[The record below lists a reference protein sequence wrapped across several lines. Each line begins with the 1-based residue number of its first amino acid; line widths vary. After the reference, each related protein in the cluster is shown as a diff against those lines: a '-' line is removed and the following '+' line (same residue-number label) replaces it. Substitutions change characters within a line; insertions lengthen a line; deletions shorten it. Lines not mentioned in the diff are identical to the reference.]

1 MAYLAKHPEAN
12 RCELCAQIAKG
23 LAYLHSVGITHGDVK
38 ADNVMICENGNAKIG
53 DFGSAKLEVYSLQ
66 FSDNLIQRTGTTK
79 FLAPERLRGQ
89 GPSAEADVY
98 ALGMTIL
105 HVISGEPPFK
115 DTDCDAMYM
124 TVTTFKMVPPRPQR
138 SIPNDSEHGDTL
150 WSLLLHCW
158 DQEPGAR
165 PGAIGVHESLS
176 GITPDGLYPNGF
188 DVSTVTPSR
197 DYDHEPLPALDA
209 PDITDRLVLSQCS
222 SEPSF
227 SGHMTEIYRGKLDS
241 GTEIAIKCVISTST
255 PDPSFMKHAAHE
267 MYTWSK
273 VRHKHVLEFLGAALY
288 RNQFAMVSPWMAN
301 GNLSRYLSENPGVDR
316 YLMCMQM
323 SEGLAYLHHEGIV
336 SRNNFISLDICS
348 IDILLNRFT
357 VILRQFVLSFVISM
371 KLAHLS
377 EDIQDNVLVSEDGEA
392 KIADF
397 GSSRLDMYS
406 LIITIRGMRDAYGNA

>member
-1 MAYLAKHPEAN
+1 MSALHTGRRLHITSTTTPSELLSQLTVRQCPDLTRELDFNSIARLPDCRGGFGDVYRAKLRNGSEVAIKCLRVYVNTKEGRQVQKMASHEMYAWSKAGDPNVLTLLGVARFQDQLAMISPWMSNGDIMAYLAKHPEAN

-209 PDITDRLVLSQCS
+209 PDITD
-222 SEPSF
+222 
-227 SGHMTEIYRGKLDS
+227 
-241 GTEIAIKCVISTST
+241 
-255 PDPSFMKHAAHE
+255 
-267 MYTWSK
+267 
-273 VRHKHVLEFLGAALY
+273 
-288 RNQFAMVSPWMAN
+288 
-301 GNLSRYLSENPGVDR
+301 
-316 YLMCMQM
+316 
-323 SEGLAYLHHEGIV
+323 
-336 SRNNFISLDICS
+336 
-348 IDILLNRFT
+348 
-357 VILRQFVLSFVISM
+357 
-371 KLAHLS
+371 
-377 EDIQDNVLVSEDGEA
+377 
-392 KIADF
+392 
-397 GSSRLDMYS
+397 
-406 LIITIRGMRDAYGNA
+406 